1 MQADEPL
8 SRRPIMT
15 FSDFFITIHGH
26 APFPWQE
33 MLADRERWPD
43 AIDLPT
49 ASGKTACLDAAIYR
63 LATGKPMPRRIWFIV
78 DRRIV
83 VDEAH
88 DRAKKIAMTL
98 ATNPALAPIAEA
110 LRRLGGSDC
119 PLAVA
124 RLRGGTWRDDSGW
137 ARDPRQPAII
147 CSTVDQLGSSLLFR
161 PYGHGLNTASIY
173 AGLAANDSLILL
185 DEAHCSEPFRQTLT
199 AIKRFRGSPW
209 CREPIETPF
218 EFTIMSATLAANED
232 DGTATDVFPADKER
246 SRALDHEKL
255 HERFNASKVAT
266 LRPVGNKSDKDDPLV
281 EAAAAQAKQYQQ
293 AGRQRIA
300 VMVNR
305 VNTAKEIHARLT
317 LQSDGEIVLLTGRL
331 RPLDRD
337 AIVAKYSPL
346 LKSGSVEALD
356 KPIIIVTTQCL
367 EVGADFSFDAL
378 VTECAS
384 LDALRQRF
392 GRLDRLGSIRATNA
406 TILVR
411 DSDSKLPD
419 DKHDDPIYGKA
430 IAHTWAWLTSDEV
443 STTAAPSAEPA
454 TKKKSKKDDATL
466 RSVDFGIN
474 SLSAKVDALRETDSD
489 RFKPL
494 LAPQP
499 DAPILLP
506 AHLDLL
512 CQTSPAPAI
521 EPDVSLFLH
530 GKGRHAPEVR
540 VVFRLGLDLDNE
552 DHVRECLHL
561 LPPTSPECLSVP
573 LYRLRQWLINHAVT
587 DNSGDVEGESA
598 KEDEQRSAGRS
609 NASLKFI
616 LWKGKGE
623 IDILDNP
630 SAIKP
635 NATIVLSA
643 DELGLRGAL
652 VALGQD
658 TDVSLR
664 VDHAEEAQRIA
675 KGRVA
680 LRINESNFATLRL
693 GDLAKPMRQLIEEG
707 SEDRSEW
714 KSVIS
719 ELQDQIKARANT
731 ESQAATDEWLVE
743 TLEYLSK
750 GQGFRIF
757 SIGDPIQEAVLV
769 AIERL
774 PPTKETG
781 DELDDEERST
791 ECGNGNER
799 DAISLA
805 DHTADVRRVA
815 QAFTKALPGEW
826 TGVLDRVA
834 YAHDWGKLD
843 PRFQTML
850 HGGDETQADPLHPLA
865 KSAAVHGKLRSPD
878 LPPGWEHAMLSMQIA
893 QHLGYSQDDT
903 ELHLIASH
911 HGGARPFAAIIK
923 DEQAPAIDLTA
934 LKASTITEK
943 KRKALTPA
951 HDLASNVANRF
962 WRLVRKHGWWGQ
974 AYLEAVFRLADWR
987 ASAKPSG
994 GGEPLRDPVQ
1004 ARSRKPENQRVELLL
1019 SGMDGSSPLGMLAAL
1034 GVTRSL
1040 ALAWPDRDVRLHWV
1054 NSLGGRKAVLSF
1066 EAAEFAQ
1073 DHEAAVIE
1081 TVAVQLRLGYAP
1093 DEAQAAR
1100 LKAAQKEFD
1109 AARKR
1114 LKDTEAAIKKRKLPP
1129 AQAKAARLKEL
1140 EPLKEEVSK
1149 LREPWLTEL
1158 RLSVPSP
1165 ELALGKR
1172 VDVPSHEYRDVCT
1185 QCVGSADPSHAL
1197 LAHFG
1202 SDGAMDGANIEPTP
1216 FSFINGSGHQFFLE
1230 TARELIK
1237 VVTPEKLRQCL
1248 FQLWQ
1253 PQDEKY
1259 SMRWLPSED
1268 RRYALMAVD
1277 PGGGAEK
1284 TLTVWAANLLGY
1296 AGLGLLP
1303 SAPSAKGLRTAGMEW
1318 HQREPAFMWPL
1329 WADPLSP
1336 DSISGLISAAR
1347 ENQPV
1352 KSRWR
1357 AFRIEVGDGANK
1369 KVNFTPASA
1378 V

>member
-1 MQADEPL
+1 MQAHEPL
-8 SRRPIMT
+8 SRRPPIMT

-33 MLADRERWPD
+33 MLADRERWPG

-49 ASGKTACLDAAIYR
+49 ASGKTASLDAAIYR
-63 LATGKPMPRRIWFIV
+63 LATGKSMPRRIWFIV

-88 DRAKKIAMTL
+88 ERAKKIAVAL
-98 ATNPALAPIAEA
+98 ATNLALAPIAEA

-199 AIKRFRGSPW
+199 AIKRFRGLPW

-232 DGTATDVFPADKER
+232 DGTATDVFPTDEER

-255 HERFNASKVAT
+255 HERSSASKAAT
-266 LRPVGNKSDKDDPLV
+266 LCPVGNKSDKDDPLV
-281 EAAAAQAKQYQQ
+281 EAAAAKAKQYQQ

-305 VNTAKEIHARLT
+305 VNTAKEIHARLKA
-317 LQSDGEIVLLTGRL
+317 QSDAEIVLLTGRL

-337 AIVAKYSPL
+337 AIVARYSPL
-346 LKSGSVEALD
+346 LKSGSAEELD

-392 GRLDRLGSIRATNA
+392 GRLARLGVPRSTDAIILIRDADTK
-406 TILVR
+406 V
-411 DSDSKLPD
+411 PD
-419 DKHDDPIYGKA
+419 DKGDDPIYGKA
-430 IAHTWAWLTSDEV
+430 IAHTWAWLNSDEV
-443 STTAAPSAEPA
+443 STTAAPSAELA
-454 TKKKSKKDDATL
+454 TKKKAKKADATL

-474 SLSAKVDALRETDSD
+474 SLSAKVDALHESDAD
-489 RFKPL
+489 RFKTL
-494 LAPQP
+494 LAPRP
-499 DAPILLP
+499 DAPIFLP

-552 DHVRECLHL
+552 DHVREHLHL

-573 LYRLRQWLINHAVT
+573 LYRLRQWLIDHAVT

-598 KEDEQRSAGRS
+598 EEDEQRSSGGS

-643 DELGLRGAL
+643 DESGLFGAL

-658 TDVSLR
+658 TDASLR

-731 ESQAATDEWLVE
+731 ERQAATDGWLVE
-743 TLEYLSK
+743 TLECLSK
-750 GQGFRIF
+750 GRGFRIF

-799 DAISLA
+799 DSISLA
-805 DHTADVRRVA
+805 DHTADVRRIA
-815 QAFTKALPGEW
+815 QAFAKALPGVW
-826 TGVLDRVA
+826 SSVLDRVA

-850 HGGDETQADPLHPLA
+850 HGGDETQFDSQNPLA
-865 KSAAVHGKLRSPD
+865 KSAAVHRKFSSSD
-878 LPPGWEHAMLSMQIA
+878 LPAGWEHAMLSMQIA

-934 LKASTITEK
+934 LKASTITEE

-962 WRLVRKHGWWGQ
+962 WRLVRKHGWWGE
-974 AYLEAVFRLADWR
+974 AYLETVFRLADWK
-987 ASAKPSG
+987 ASAEPSVV
-994 GGEPLRDPVQ
+994 GEPNPVEGP
-1004 ARSRKPENQRVELLL
+1004 AASRAAVIRPSEPLALDGLDGSNPLGFLTAMGVFRLITAEQPSAAMAWKWRKGAFRPSIFLPSKPTPSDFCKLLL
-1019 SGMDGSSPLGMLAAL
+1019 SAGKNMDRIVSTDFLELCANAGPIQKTGKRGWLDKLCFPLELYRREAL
-1034 GVTRSL
+1034 RRLNSQDVESCAWL
-1040 ALAWPDRDVRLHWV
+1040 PALCAD
-1054 NSLGGRKAVLSF
+1054 
-1066 EAAEFAQ
+1066 
-1073 DHEAAVIE
+1073 
-1081 TVAVQLRLGYAP
+1081 
-1093 DEAQAAR
+1093 AR
-1100 LKAAQKEFD
+1100 PEWD
-1109 AARKR
+1109 
-1114 LKDTEAAIKKRKLPP
+1114 KDTKQWLARWTRFDFTAANQAFIAMVRAIK
-1129 AQAKAARLKEL
+1129 ARCDLDDLVKTLFEG
-1140 EPLKEEVSK
+1140 PNYK
-1149 LREPWLTEL
+1149 P
-1158 RLSVPSP
+1158 
-1165 ELALGKR
+1165 
-1172 VDVPSHEYRDVCT
+1172 
-1185 QCVGSADPSHAL
+1185 VG
-1197 LAHFG
+1197 
-1202 SDGAMDGANIEPTP
+1202 M
-1216 FSFINGSGHQFFLE
+1216 
-1230 TARELIK
+1230 
-1237 VVTPEKLRQCL
+1237 
-1248 FQLWQ
+1248 
-1253 PQDEKY
+1253 
-1259 SMRWLPSED
+1259 SMRWDPLDEKRQYAVMDANPAPQAQQALTDIGSNFLAIEALPNFPLIPDARSSQPCFTD
-1268 RRYALMAVD
+1268 FR
-1277 PGGGAEK
+1277 G
-1284 TLTVWAANLLGY
+1284 
-1296 AGLGLLP
+1296 GLGCLQWSLWDAP
-1303 SAPSAKGLRTAGMEW
+1303 ISLDATLSFLSASLEVQRRTSASQQFCSNIVMPAGYF
-1318 HQREPAFMWPL
+1318 RSFTNGKPA
-1329 WADPLSP
+1329 
-1336 DSISGLISAAR
+1336 
-1347 ENQPV
+1347 
-1352 KSRWR
+1352 
-1357 AFRIEVGDGANK
+1357 
-1369 KVNFTPASA
+1369 
-1378 V
+1378 